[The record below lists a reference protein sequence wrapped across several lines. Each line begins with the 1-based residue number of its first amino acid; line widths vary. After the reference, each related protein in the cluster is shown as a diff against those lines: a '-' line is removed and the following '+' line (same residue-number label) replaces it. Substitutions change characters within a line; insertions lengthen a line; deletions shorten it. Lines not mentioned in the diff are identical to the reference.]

1 METLRRHTASH
12 VMSAA
17 VKMIWP
23 NALRGVGPWTD
34 SGFYQDFDFLGES
47 VSETEFKKIEKK
59 MRWIINKDFKVVSG
73 TITPEEA
80 REEFGADKYKLELI
94 EEFVDRGDEL
104 SVYDFVNEDGRTTY
118 RDLCAGPHLTST
130 GQIGVCK
137 LMKIAGSYWRGDE
150 TRENLTRI
158 YGVTFENKE
167 KLEEYQLFLE
177 EAAKRDH
184 RKIGKELGLFTF
196 SELVGSGLP

>member
-94 EEFVDRGDEL
+94 EDWN
-104 SVYDFVNEDGRTTY
+104 S
-118 RDLCAGPHLTST
+118 
-130 GQIGVCK
+130 
-137 LMKIAGSYWRGDE
+137 
-150 TRENLTRI
+150 
-158 YGVTFENKE
+158 
-167 KLEEYQLFLE
+167 
-177 EAAKRDH
+177 AKYL
-184 RKIGKELGLFTF
+184 K
-196 SELVGSGLP
+196 